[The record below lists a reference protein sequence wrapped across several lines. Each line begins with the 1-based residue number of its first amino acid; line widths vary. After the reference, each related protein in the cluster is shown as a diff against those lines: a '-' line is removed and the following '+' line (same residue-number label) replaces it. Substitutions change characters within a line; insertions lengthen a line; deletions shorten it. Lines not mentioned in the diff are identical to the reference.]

1 MRTKLYYKNR
11 IKLLR
16 SRDEARNESFNN
28 RIINALRREYRR
40 KFGEEID

>member
-16 SRDEARNESFNN
+16 ARDMARNESFNN
-28 RIINALRREYRR
+28 RIMNALKREYRR
-40 KFGEEID
+40 KFGEELN